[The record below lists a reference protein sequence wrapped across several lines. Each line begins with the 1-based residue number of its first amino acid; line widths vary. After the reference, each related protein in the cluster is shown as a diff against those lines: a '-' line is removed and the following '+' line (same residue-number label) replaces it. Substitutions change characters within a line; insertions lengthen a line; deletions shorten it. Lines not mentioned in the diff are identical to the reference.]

1 MLQADIR
8 MRSHGLRQLVT
19 TICCKLSTGLL
30 QVVYHV
36 LPLFS
41 GEKPRLVNNDTGKLT
56 MEVGKLARL
65 KCDFFNWKKEWKMD
79 WYFGGKLIRVRKNKR
94 FRKRDGE
101 SSVLKIKNLQKEDA
115 GVYECVASNKYG
127 KASRKVNLTV
137 TGKFSLHFVLCYVL
151 PLGKL
156 GPFIVGIK
164 KY

>member
-1 MLQADIR
+1 M
-8 MRSHGLRQLVT
+8 
-19 TICCKLSTGLL
+19 
-30 QVVYHV
+30 
-36 LPLFS
+36 
-41 GEKPRLVNNDTGKLT
+41 T

-115 GVYECVASNKYG
+115 GVYECVALNKYG

-137 TGKFSLHFVLCYVL
+137 TSKFSLHFVLCYVL
-151 PLGKL
+151 PLRKL